1 MIKKK
6 NKSILD
12 NFSEKAAIKQK
23 VFTNTFNTFHLL
35 KSVLKNLVEE
45 YNRELGAGNNWLLVK
60 YKNRGKFQ
68 ASFKF
73 GGDLLIFSMHT
84 NVYQFDRSHNIWKTQ
99 YAKKGKLSM
108 YSGIINI
115 YNFLSDSFKYNR
127 LQDIGYL
134 VGRIFINYK
143 NHYFV
148 EGKRQM
154 GYLYKDFGTKIID
167 KQALRKFIESSL
179 QYILEFDL
187 LVPQYDKIKIITV
200 EHVQERNQSA
210 MIKTG
215 KRLGFQFN
223 SDDVQGEE
231 AVYTGH

>member
-1 MIKKK
+1 MSSKKEQILSTYK
-6 NKSILD
+6 EKSEL
-12 NFSEKAAIKQK
+12 KQK
-23 VFTNTFNTFHLL
+23 VFSNTFETFNMLREIL
-35 KSVLKNLVEE
+35 KELAEE
-45 YNRELGAGNNWLLVK
+45 YNAELSEKMEKPRIK

-68 ASFKF
+68 ASLKF

-84 NVYQFDRSHNIWKTQ
+84 NVYEFDRDHHVWKTK
-99 YAKKGKLSM
+99 YARASKLNT

-127 LQDIGYL
+127 YNDLGYL
-134 VGRIFINYK
+134 IGRIFINNTK
-143 NHYFV
+143 HYFV

-154 GYLYKDFGTKIID
+154 GYLYKDFGTKTID
-167 KQALRKFIESSL
+167 KTALRDIVESAL

-187 LVPQYDKIKIITV
+187 LVPQYETVKIVNV
-200 EHVQERNQSA
+200 EMMQTSNQDD
-210 MIKTG
+210 MMQTG

-223 SDDVQGEE
+223 TDDIHGEE

>member
-1 MIKKK
+1 ME
-6 NKSILD
+6 NKGDIILKT
-12 NFSEKAAIKQK
+12 FSEKAVMKQQ
-23 VFTNTFNTFHLL
+23 VFSNTFNTFKLL
-35 KSVLKNLVEE
+35 KTVLKELAEE
-45 YNRELGAGNNWLLVK
+45 YNTKLYAKESKPQVK

-84 NVYQFDRSHNIWKTQ
+84 NVYEFDRNHNIWKTQ
-99 YAKKGKLSM
+99 YAKKNQLST

-115 YNFLSDSFKYNR
+115 YNFLSDSFKFNR
-127 LQDIGYL
+127 HNDIGYL
-134 VGRIFINYK
+134 VGRIFINSH

-154 GYLYKDFGTKIID
+154 GYLYKDFGSKEID
-167 KQALRKFIESSL
+167 GQALRKVVESSL

-187 LVPQYDKIKIITV
+187 LVPQYDKIKVITV
-200 EHVQERNQSA
+200 DHVLERNSNA
-210 MIKTG
+210 MLKTG
-215 KRLGFQFN
+215 KRLGFQFK

-231 AVYTGH
+231 AIYTGH